1 MEFKNFA
8 KALGSDL
15 FAEILCLFL
24 AVTLSA
30 VGGGLF
36 RFISCICTIAVLICV
51 CVNYALSR
59 SREDQHKKA
68 EKYDCRPAV
77 LQRLGAAAVFAA
89 GHLSAAGESRCA
101 AGYVVPVVQAVE
113 CSVFAAVQSVQ
124 CRRDSFVPVVGKD
137 SISGS
142 VEPAAAGSG
151 LGDLCI
157 GEKRFPAGRT
167 AISAEKI
174 VPFMI
179 GTDSFA
185 KADALRA
192 GRFPLP
198 VPAEQSATAP
208 AIPEAAASGCGAAA

>member
-15 FAEILCLFL
+15 FARDPVPVSGSNAFGSGRRSVSAHQLYLYHCGTGLCLCQL
-24 AVTLSA
+24 CPEPLPRRPA
-30 VGGGLF
+30 
-36 RFISCICTIAVLICV
+36 
-51 CVNYALSR
+51 
-59 SREDQHKKA
+59 QKA

-77 LQRLGAAAVFAA
+77 LQRFGAAAVFTA

-157 GEKRFPAGRT
+157 GEKWFPAGRT

-185 KADALRA
+185 DADALRA

-198 VPAEQSATAP
+198 VPAERSATAP
-208 AIPEAAASGCGAAA
+208 VIPEAAASGCGAAA

>member
-36 RFISCICTIAVLICV
+36 RLISCICTIAVLVCV

-59 SREDQHKKA
+59 SREDQHKKR
-68 EKYDCRPAV
+68 KNTI
-77 LQRLGAAAVFAA
+77 
-89 GHLSAAGESRCA
+89 
-101 AGYVVPVVQAVE
+101 
-113 CSVFAAVQSVQ
+113 AVQLFYSGSVLLPFLLLGISLLLARAGVLPGTWYRWYKLLNAPFLQ
-124 CRRDSFVPVVGKD
+124 LCNLCSDSFVPVVGKD

-157 GEKRFPAGRT
+157 GEKWFPAGRT

-174 VPFMI
+174 APFMI

-185 KADALRA
+185 EADALRA

-198 VPAEQSATAP
+198 VPAERSATAP
-208 AIPEAAASGCGAAA
+208 VIPEAAASGCGAAA

>member
-1 MEFKNFA
+1 MV
-8 KALGSDL
+8 S
-15 FAEILCLFL
+15 
-24 AVTLSA
+24 
-30 VGGGLF
+30 
-36 RFISCICTIAVLICV
+36 
-51 CVNYALSR
+51 
-59 SREDQHKKA
+59 
-68 EKYDCRPAV
+68 
-77 LQRLGAAAVFAA
+77 
-89 GHLSAAGESRCA
+89 
-101 AGYVVPVVQAVE
+101 VVQAVE

-157 GEKRFPAGRT
+157 GEKWFPAGRT

-185 KADALRA
+185 EADALRA

-198 VPAEQSATAP
+198 VPAERSATAP
-208 AIPEAAASGCGAAA
+208 VIPEAAASGCGAAA

>member
-36 RFISCICTIAVLICV
+36 RLISCICTIAVLVCV

-59 SREDQHKKA
+59 SREDQHKKR
-68 EKYDCRPAV
+68 KNTIAV
-77 LQRLGAAAVFAA
+77 QLFYSGSVLLPFLLLGISLLLARA
-89 GHLSAAGESRCA
+89 GVL
-101 AGYVVPVVQAVE
+101 PVVQAVE

-157 GEKRFPAGRT
+157 GEKWFPAGRT

-185 KADALRA
+185 EADALRA

-198 VPAEQSATAP
+198 VPAERSATAP
-208 AIPEAAASGCGAAA
+208 VIPEAASGCGAAA

>member
-36 RFISCICTIAVLICV
+36 RLISCICTIAVLVCV

-59 SREDQHKKA
+59 SREDQHKSGKIRLPSSCFTA
-68 EKYDCRPAV
+68 ARCCCR
-77 LQRLGAAAVFAA
+77 FAA
-89 GHLSAAGESRCA
+89 GYLSAAGESRCA
-101 AGYVVPVVQAVE
+101 AGYVVSVVQAVE

-157 GEKRFPAGRT
+157 GEKWFPAGRT

-185 KADALRA
+185 EADALRA

-198 VPAEQSATAP
+198 VPAERSATAP
-208 AIPEAAASGCGAAA
+208 VIPEAAASGCGAAA